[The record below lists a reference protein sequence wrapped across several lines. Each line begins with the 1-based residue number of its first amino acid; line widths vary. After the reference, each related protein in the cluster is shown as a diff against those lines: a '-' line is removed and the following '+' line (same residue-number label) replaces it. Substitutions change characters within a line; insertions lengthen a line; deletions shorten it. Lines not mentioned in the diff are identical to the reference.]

1 MISAKVFMGV
11 ISIFPFACA
20 HSLTVLSYF
29 SMTKSPRAVPDYLPA
44 GQPTRIIEI
53 DGFVA
58 CPCGGTHIKSTA
70 DLGIL
75 KIVALKNNKKNLRVK
90 YELA

>member
-1 MISAKVFMGV
+1 MMHWFCHLV
-11 ISIFPFACA
+11 IIP
-20 HSLTVLSYF
+20 LS
-29 SMTKSPRAVPDYLPA
+29 VPDYLPA

-70 DLGIL
+70 DLGSL

>member
-1 MISAKVFMGV
+1 M
-11 ISIFPFACA
+11 
-20 HSLTVLSYF
+20 
-29 SMTKSPRAVPDYLPA
+29 PDYLPA
-44 GQPTRIIEI
+44 GQPTRVIEI

-70 DLGIL
+70 DIGVL